1 MKMIDKMRKK
11 QGLATPP
18 PVAKE
23 PPVVKAQPAPEVPK
37 AKKDPKWGRLPDG
50 AEFHLKYDADAVKW
64 SGVLAISGYEI
75 PGSARALFTLLTYL
89 DRSYR
94 RNVAKAAAD
103 ETKKDLPES

>member
-37 AKKDPKWGRLPDG
+37 APKYGRLPDG
-50 AEFHLKYDADAVKW
+50 AEFHLRYDAAAVKW
-64 SGVLAISGYEI
+64 TGVLALSGYEI
-75 PGSARALFTLLTYL
+75 PGSARSLYTLLTYL
-89 DRSYR
+89 DRTYR
-94 RNVAKAAAD
+94 RNVAKAVAD
-103 ETKKDLPES
+103 ETKKDLTES